1 MTRVSGATTDD
12 VGASRLAD
20 ASRPSRDRL
29 FAVGALF
36 LLVVVG
42 VVPWRSDAIYSG
54 GADGVVVA
62 KAAIAMLA
70 LGGATLLRLRTRV
83 AVPIGIGPAG
93 VLSVVVLVSLL
104 GAFAAGNGMA
114 TLVLVA
120 RVLILMATVLLLLS
134 CVPWDAA
141 VACLLWAMAIVAIVA
156 GATGI
161 GTLASGR
168 LGGGVPE
175 IHPNELAELAAVP
188 LVGLVIVAL
197 RRGVRTRHIVAAIV
211 LLTLVVST
219 GSRSAL
225 LAVGIASGI
234 AVLTNGRLERRIIA
248 VLLAVIPVAYAI
260 AAFTGFLDALASR
273 GGTSAASGALDS
285 RFDAW
290 RPVLAWAWDSWEK
303 WIGVGLSVKEIEV
316 DVKWLDT
323 QVLDS
328 SWVSL
333 LAQAGLIGV
342 TLVGV
347 LLLWCIATAMA
358 SRDRRGVLL
367 PMLVLIVMRSLTES
381 GLVDSATPLILFLS
395 VATLLTHRSRHGG
408 GPLPAGP
415 PSLADSY
422 RMSPRLT

>member
-1 MTRVSGATTDD
+1 MGSTTADD
-12 VGASRLAD
+12 VAAPRHGD
-20 ASRPSRDRL
+20 ARHPSRDRL
-29 FAVGALF
+29 FVIGALF

-54 GADGVVVA
+54 GVDGVVAA
-62 KAAIAMLA
+62 KAAIAVCALA
-70 LGGATLLRLRTRV
+70 GAALLRLRTRV
-83 AVPIGIGPAG
+83 AIPIGLGPAG
-93 VLSVVVLVSLL
+93 VLSVVALVSLL
-104 GAFAAGNGMA
+104 GAFAAGNGMP

-134 CVPWDAA
+134 CAPWGHAL
-141 VACLLWAMAIVAIVA
+141 ACLLWAMAIVAVVA
-156 GATGI
+156 AVTGI

-188 LVGLVIVAL
+188 LIGVVVLAL
-197 RRGVRTRHIVAAIV
+197 RRGILIRHVAAAAV
-211 LLTLVVST
+211 LLAIVVST

-225 LAVGIASGI
+225 LAVGIAAAL

-248 VLLAVIPVAYAI
+248 VLLISIPVAYVVAT
-260 AAFTGFLDALASR
+260 FTGFLDTLASR
-273 GGTSAASGALDS
+273 GGTSAATGALDS

-290 RPVLAWAWDSWEK
+290 RPVLAWPWESWEK
-303 WIGVGLSVKEIEV
+303 WIGLGLSVKEIEV

-333 LAQAGLIGV
+333 LAQAGI
-342 TLVGV
+342 VGMALTGA
-347 LLLWCIATAMA
+347 LLLWCAATALV
-358 SRDRRGVLL
+358 SRERRGVLL

-381 GLVDSATPLILFLS
+381 GLVDSATPLILFLA
-395 VATLLTHRSRHGG
+395 VATLLTRRSRHGG
-408 GPLPAGP
+408 ETLPGTPAAP
-415 PSLADSY
+415 ADSSF
-422 RMSPRLT
+422 RMSPRVS